1 MIITFP
7 ETIALA
13 NANQLWRET
22 LPAVLLLKKGE
33 SLTLNASATHRCC
46 GAGEAFLV
54 EVYRRSIM
62 QGFTIESQDPNH
74 VISHIFEFYDPANFV
89 AESKAAEHP
98 NASALVQ
105 IGVASSRIYKD
116 LLNQL
121 SFLGE
126 VTASFFRVV
135 VRPDRLRLRDT
146 MLQFERTSVDAL
158 PIVLLIGLLMG
169 LILAF
174 VGAST
179 LSVFGAE
186 IFVANMI
193 TTALFREMGALFTAI
208 LLAGRTGSAFAAE
221 LGTMQTNEEIDALIT
236 FNLKPVRFLALP
248 RIIAITLATPFLSM
262 FSVFSGLIG
271 GMIALYFMGIPI
283 VTFWQHVLSI
293 ATFTNL
299 SLGLIKA
306 LVFGWLI
313 GLVGCAHGLQTERTA
328 DAVGRAATAAVVGSM
343 VMITLADGIFA
354 IICHILWI

>member
-1 MIITFP
+1 MTLIFP
-7 ETIALA
+7 ETISLA
-13 NANQLWRET
+13 DANQLWRET
-22 LPAVLLLKKGE
+22 LPAIQLLKKGE
-33 SLTLNASATHRCC
+33 SLVLDASETRACC

-54 EVYRRSIM
+54 EIYRRSIM
-62 QGFTIESQDPNH
+62 QGFSIESHDPQH
-74 VISHIFEFYDPANFV
+74 VISHVFDFFDPAAFI
-89 AESKAAEHP
+89 EEPKTAEHP
-98 NASALVQ
+98 NTHALVQ
-105 IGVASSRIYKD
+105 IGVATTRIYKD
-116 LLNQL
+116 VLHQL
-121 SFLGE
+121 AFLGE
-126 VTASFFRVV
+126 VTASFFRILF
-135 VRPDRLRLRDT
+135 RPGRLRLRDT
-146 MLQFERTSVDAL
+146 LLQFERTSVDAL
-158 PIVLLIGLLMG
+158 PIVLLIGTLMG

-208 LLAGRTGSAFAAE
+208 LLAGRTGSAYAAE

-248 RIIAITLATPFLSM
+248 RIIAITLATPFLSL
-262 FSVFSGLIG
+262 FSVFSGLVG
-271 GMIALYFMGIPI
+271 GMIALSFMGIPI
-283 VTFWQHVLSI
+283 VTFWQHVLLT
-293 ATFTNL
+293 ATFTNF

-306 LVFGWLI
+306 LVFGLLI

-343 VMITLADGIFA
+343 VMITVADGIFA

>member
-1 MIITFP
+1 MTLTLP
-7 ETIALA
+7 ETVSLTD
-13 NANQLWRET
+13 ANQLWRET
-22 LPAVLLLKKGE
+22 LPAILRLTKGQ
-33 SLTLNASATHRCC
+33 SLTLDATATHTCC

-62 QGFTIESQDPNH
+62 QGFTIESQDPQR
-74 VISHIFEFYDPANFV
+74 IIAHIFEFFDPANFV
-89 AESKAAEHP
+89 EEPKTAELP
-98 NASALVQ
+98 NTYALVQ
-105 IGVASSRIYKD
+105 VGLATTRIYKD
-116 LLNQL
+116 VLHQL
-121 SFLGE
+121 AFLGE
-126 VTASFFRVV
+126 VTASFFRVLF
-135 VRPDRLRLRDT
+135 RPARLRLRDT
-146 MLQFERTSVDAL
+146 LLQFERTSVDAL
-158 PIVLLIGLLMG
+158 PIVMLIGLLMG

-271 GMIALYFMGIPI
+271 GMIALYFMGIPA
-283 VTFWQHVLSI
+283 VTFWQHVLLT

-299 SLGLIKA
+299 YLGLIKA
-306 LVFGWLI
+306 FVFGLLI
-313 GLVGCAHGLQTERTA
+313 GLVGCAYGLQTERTA